1 MLQKENEKMKNN
13 MLNLPSLKIIDMHES
28 ESDYRFLVEA
38 ALPPLTYCPKCGTI
52 ANLYKHGKKKQLF
65 FDLPMHAKRVGI
77 YVKRQRYKCR
87 ECNETFFENLP
98 DMDVNRSVTNRLI
111 DWIQEAS
118 LEKTF
123 TSVADDIGIDEKT
136 VRNIFNDYVAEL
148 EVQTEFRTPKW
159 LGLDEVHLLKNY
171 RFVVTDVEN
180 KSVIDILRKRNKDV
194 VISYL
199 SKLNDIDK
207 VELVAMDMWRP
218 YKDAVNMVIL
228 HAKIVIDKFH
238 VVKLANEA
246 LEKIR
251 KANRQN
257 VSAKERRQLMRDCYV
272 LLIRRKDLND
282 FDDQI
287 KLQVWTDM
295 FPLLGQAYELK
306 EQFFDIYEA
315 KTVDEAY
322 KLYQEWLSNVPKE
335 LMIYF
340 EDLIKAMT
348 NWEEEIFNYFTSPI
362 TNAYTESLN
371 RLIKTINHVGRG
383 YSFEALRAKILF
395 TQGYRKVKRKKKFKE
410 VEVTFGKMLP
420 DQFPNWS
427 QTGYEW
433 VYEEIYGA
441 DFSTLIKAME
451 EGTF

>member
-1 MLQKENEKMKNN
+1 
-13 MLNLPSLKIIDMHES
+13 MLNLPNFKILDMKES
-28 ESDYRFLVEA
+28 EYDYRFLVEST
-38 ALPPLTYCPKCGTI
+38 ALSPSHCPKCATV
-52 ANLYKHGKKKQLF
+52 ANLYKHGKKQQLF

-77 YVKRQRYKCR
+77 YVNRQRFKCR
-87 ECNETFFENLP
+87 DCNETFFENLT
-98 DMDVNRSVTNRLI
+98 DMDTNRLI
-111 DWIQEAS
+111 NWIQEAS

-123 TSVADDIGIDEKT
+123 TSVADDIGVDEKT

-148 EVQTEFRTPKW
+148 EAQTDFRTPKW
-159 LGLDEVHLLKNY
+159 LGIDEIHLLKNY
-171 RFVVTDVEN
+171 RCVITDVEN
-180 KSVIDILRKRNKDV
+180 KSVIDILRKRNKDT

-199 SKLNDIDK
+199 LKLQNIDK
-207 VELVAMDMWRP
+207 IELVAMDMWNP
-218 YKDAVNMVIL
+218 YKSAVNTVIP
-228 HAKIVIDKFH
+228 HARIVIDKFH

-257 VSAKERRQLMRDCYV
+257 VSAKERRQLMRDRYV
-272 LLIRRKDLND
+272 LLKRRKELND

-315 KTVDEAY
+315 KSVSEAY
-322 KLYQEWLSNVPKE
+322 EFYQNWLSNIPKE
-335 LMIYF
+335 LMTYF
-340 EDLIKAMT
+340 EDLIKAMS
-348 NWEEEIFNYFTSPI
+348 NWEEEIFNYFNSPI

-371 RLIKTINHVGRG
+371 RLIKTMNHVGRG

-395 TQGYRKVKRKKKFKE
+395 TQGYRKVKKKKKFKE
-410 VEVTFGKMLP
+410 VEVIFGKMLP
-420 DQFPNWS
+420 DQLPNWA

-451 EGTF
+451 EGSF

>member
-1 MLQKENEKMKNN
+1 
-13 MLNLPSLKIIDMHES
+13 
-28 ESDYRFLVEA
+28 
-38 ALPPLTYCPKCGTI
+38 
-52 ANLYKHGKKKQLF
+52 
-65 FDLPMHAKRVGI
+65 
-77 YVKRQRYKCR
+77 
-87 ECNETFFENLP
+87 
-98 DMDVNRSVTNRLI
+98 MDVNRSVTNRLI

-123 TSVADDIGIDEKT
+123 TSVADDIGVDEKT

-159 LGLDEVHLLKNY
+159 LGIDEVHLLNNY

-199 SKLNDIDK
+199 SKLKDIDK
-207 VELVAMDMWRP
+207 VELVAMDMWRT
-218 YKDAVNMVIL
+218 YKDAVNMVIP

-257 VSAKERRQLMRDCYV
+257 VSAKERRQLMRDRHV
-272 LLIRRKDLND
+272 LLIRRKGLND

-287 KLQVWTDM
+287 KLQIWADK
-295 FPLLGQAYELK
+295 FPLLGQAYELT

-322 KLYQEWLSNVPKE
+322 KLYQEWHSNVPKE

-383 YSFEALRAKILF
+383 YFFEALRARILF

-410 VEVTFGKMLP
+410 VEVIFGKMLP
-420 DQFPNWS
+420 DQFLNWS

-441 DFSTLIKAME
+441 DFSILIKAME

>member
-1 MLQKENEKMKNN
+1 MLPNI
-13 MLNLPSLKIIDMHES
+13 LNLPNLEIIDMKES
-28 ESDYRFLVEA
+28 EYDYRFLVESIN
-38 ALPPLTYCPKCGTI
+38 PKPSYCPKCGSI
-52 ANLYKHGKKKQLF
+52 PNFYKHGKKEQLF

-77 YVKRQRYKCR
+77 YVNRQRYKCR

-98 DMDVNRSVTNRLI
+98 DMDVDRSVTNRLI
-111 DWIQEAS
+111 DWIQTAS

-123 TSVADDIGIDEKT
+123 TSVADDVGVDEKT
-136 VRNIFNDYVAEL
+136 VRNIFNDYVSEL
-148 EVQTEFRTPKW
+148 EAQTDFRTPKW
-159 LGLDEVHLLKNY
+159 LGIDEVHLLKNY
-171 RFVVTDVEN
+171 RCVITDVEN

-199 SKLNDIDK
+199 SRLQDIDK
-207 VELVAMDMWRP
+207 IELVTMDMWNP
-218 YKDAVNMVIL
+218 YKSAVNSVIP

-251 KANRQN
+251 KANREN
-257 VSAKERRQLMRDCYV
+257 VSTKERRQLMRDRYV
-272 LLIRRKDLND
+272 LLKRRKDLND

-315 KTVDEAY
+315 ESINEAY
-322 KLYQEWLSNVPKE
+322 KLYQNWLSNVPKE
-335 LMIYF
+335 LMTYF
-340 EDLIKAMT
+340 EDLIKAMN
-348 NWEEEIFNYFTSPI
+348 NWEEEIFNYFNFPI

-371 RLIKTINHVGRG
+371 RLIKTMNHVGRG

-395 TQGYRKVKRKKKFKE
+395 TQGYRKVKKKKKFKE

-420 DQFPNWS
+420 DQLPNWG
-427 QTGYEW
+427 QAGYEW

-441 DFSTLIKAME
+441 DFSTLLKALE

>member
-1 MLQKENEKMKNN
+1 MLQKENEKMTQN

-28 ESDYRFLVEA
+28 ESDYRFLVETT
-38 ALPPLTYCPKCGTI
+38 LPPSTYCPKCGTI

-77 YVKRQRYKCR
+77 YVNRQRYKCR
-87 ECNETFFENLP
+87 ECDETFFENLP
-98 DMDVNRSVTNRLI
+98 DMVVNRSVTNRLI
-111 DWIQEAS
+111 NWIQEAS

-123 TSVADDIGIDEKT
+123 TSVAEEIGVDEKT
-136 VRNIFNDYVAEL
+136 VRNIFNDYVDEL
-148 EVQTEFRTPKW
+148 EAQTDFRTPKW
-159 LGLDEVHLLKNY
+159 LGIDEVHLLKNY
-171 RFVVTDVEN
+171 RCVITDVEN
-180 KSVIDILRKRNKDV
+180 KSVIDILRKRNKDTI
-194 VISYL
+194 ISYL
-199 SKLNDIDK
+199 SKLQDIDK
-207 VELVAMDMWRP
+207 IELIAMDMWNP
-218 YKDAVNMVIL
+218 YKSAVNTMIPHV
-228 HAKIVIDKFH
+228 KIVIDKFH

-257 VSAKERRQLMRDCYV
+257 VTAKERRQLMRDRYV
-272 LLIRRKDLND
+272 LLTRSKDLTD

-287 KLQVWTDM
+287 KLQVWTQN

-315 KTVDEAY
+315 ESINDAY
-322 KLYQEWLSNVPKE
+322 KLYQNWVSNVPKE
-335 LMIYF
+335 LITYF
-340 EDLIKAMT
+340 EDLFKAMN
-348 NWEEEIFNYFTSPI
+348 NWEEEIFNYFNSPI

-371 RLIKTINHVGRG
+371 RLIKTMNHVGRG

-395 TQGYRKVKRKKKFKE
+395 TQGYRKVRKKKKFKE

-420 DQFPNWS
+420 DQFPGWS

-433 VYEEIYGA
+433 VYEEIFGA
-441 DFSTLIKAME
+441 DFSTLTKVME
-451 EGTF
+451 EGSF

>member
-1 MLQKENEKMKNN
+1 
-13 MLNLPSLKIIDMHES
+13 MLNLPNLKAKDMKEF
-28 ESDYRFLVEA
+28 EEDYRFLVEPTT
-38 ALPPLTYCPKCGTI
+38 PPPSHCPKCGTVP
-52 ANLYKHGKKKQLF
+52 NLYKHGKKKQLF
-65 FDLPMHAKRVGI
+65 FDLPMHAKRVGLI
-77 YVKRQRYKCR
+77 IKRQRYRCR
-87 ECNETFFENLP
+87 ECKETFFEVLP
-98 DMDVNRSVTNRLI
+98 DIDANRSVTIRLM
-111 DWIQEAS
+111 DWIQQAS

-123 TSVADDIGIDEKT
+123 TSVAEDVGVDEKT
-136 VRNIFNDYVAEL
+136 VRNIFHDYVSEL
-148 EVQTEFRTPKW
+148 EAQIEFRTPKW

-199 SKLNDIDK
+199 SRLKDIDK

-218 YKDAVNMVIL
+218 YKDAVNMVIP

-246 LEKIR
+246 LEMVR

-257 VSAKERRQLMRDCYV
+257 VSAKERRQLMRDRYV
-272 LLIRRKDLND
+272 LLTRRKDLND

-295 FPLLGQAYELK
+295 FPALSQAYKLK
-306 EQFFDIYEA
+306 EQFFGIYEA

-335 LMIYF
+335 LMTYF

-371 RLIKTINHVGRG
+371 RLIKTMNHIGRG
-383 YSFEALRAKILF
+383 YSFEVLRAKVLF
-395 TQGYRKVKRKKKFKE
+395 TQGYRKVKKKKKFKE

-420 DQFPNWS
+420 DQFPN
-427 QTGYEW
+427 
-433 VYEEIYGA
+433 
-441 DFSTLIKAME
+441 
-451 EGTF
+451 

>member
-1 MLQKENEKMKNN
+1 MTTN
-13 MLNLPSLKIIDMHES
+13 MLNLANIKILDMKES
-28 ESDYRFLVEA
+28 EHDYRFLVDSTT
-38 ALPPLTYCPKCGTI
+38 LSPSHCPKCGTV
-52 ANLYKHGKKKQLF
+52 ANLYKHGKKQQLF

-77 YVKRQRYKCR
+77 YVNRQRYKCK
-87 ECNETFFENLP
+87 ECKETFFQNLP
-98 DMDVNRSVTNRLI
+98 DMNVNRSVTNRLI
-111 DWIQEAS
+111 GWIQEAS

-123 TSVADDIGIDEKT
+123 TSVADDIGVDEKT
-136 VRNIFNDYVAEL
+136 VRNIFNDYVVEL
-148 EVQTEFRTPKW
+148 EAETEFRTPKW
-159 LGLDEVHLLKNY
+159 LGLDEVYLLKNY

-180 KSVIDILRKRNKDV
+180 RSVIDILRKRNKSV
-194 VISYL
+194 VIDYL
-199 SKLNDIDK
+199 TKLQDIDK

-218 YKDAVNMVIL
+218 YRDAVNMVIP

-251 KANRQN
+251 KANREN
-257 VSAKERRQLMRDCYV
+257 LSAKERRQLMRDRYV
-272 LLIRRKDLND
+272 LLKRRKDLNN

-315 KTVDEAY
+315 KSVNEAY
-322 KLYQEWLSNVPKE
+322 ELYQNWLSNIPKE
-335 LMIYF
+335 LMINF
-340 EDLIKAMT
+340 EDLIKAMS
-348 NWEEEIFNYFTSPI
+348 NWEEEIFNYFNSPI

-371 RLIKTINHVGRG
+371 RLIKTINHIGRG

-420 DQFPNWS
+420 DQMPNWLKPE
-427 QTGYEW
+427 YEW

-441 DFSTLIKAME
+441 DFSTLIKAMD
-451 EGTF
+451 EGSF

>member
-1 MLQKENEKMKNN
+1 MINN
-13 MLNLPSLKIIDMHES
+13 MLNLPKLIIIDMMES
-28 ESDYRFLVEA
+28 KDDYRFLVETSSSS
-38 ALPPLTYCPKCGTI
+38 PLYCPKCGTV
-52 ANLYKHGKKKQLF
+52 ANLYKHGRKKQLF

-77 YVKRQRYKCR
+77 IVKRQRYKCK
-87 ECNETFFENLP
+87 ECGSTFFESLP
-98 DMDVNRSVTNRLI
+98 AMDDNRAVTKRLI

-123 TSVADDIGIDEKT
+123 TSIAEEIGIDEKT
-136 VRNIFNDYVAEL
+136 VRNIFNDYVTEL
-148 EVQTEFRTPKW
+148 EAQTDFCTPKW
-159 LGLDEVHLLKNY
+159 LGIDEVHLLKNY
-171 RFVVTDVEN
+171 RCVITDVEN
-180 KSVIDILRKRNKDV
+180 KSVIDILRKRNKDT

-199 SKLNDIDK
+199 SKLQDIDK
-207 VELVAMDMWRP
+207 IDLVAMDMWNP
-218 YKDAVNMVIL
+218 YKSAVNSVIP

-257 VSAKERRQLMRDCYV
+257 VSAKERRQLMRDRYV
-272 LLIRRKDLND
+272 LLTRSKDLTA

-287 KLQVWTDM
+287 KLQVWTQN

-315 KTVDEAY
+315 ESINDAY
-322 KLYQEWLSNVPKE
+322 KLYQNWHLSVPKE
-335 LMIYF
+335 LMTYF
-340 EDLIKAMT
+340 ENLIKAMN
-348 NWEEEIFNYFTSPI
+348 NWEEEIFNYFNHPI

-371 RLIKTINHVGRG
+371 RLIKTMNHVGRG

-395 TQGYRKVKRKKKFKE
+395 TQGYRKAKKKKKFKE

-433 VYEEIYGA
+433 VYEKIYGA

>member
-1 MLQKENEKMKNN
+1 MTTN
-13 MLNLPSLKIIDMHES
+13 MLNLPNIKILDMKES
-28 ESDYRFLVEA
+28 EHDYRFLVESTT
-38 ALPPLTYCPKCGTI
+38 LSPSHCPKCGTV
-52 ANLYKHGKKKQLF
+52 ANLYKHGKKQQLF

-77 YVKRQRYKCR
+77 YVNRQRYKCR

-111 DWIQEAS
+111 NWIQEAS

-123 TSVADDIGIDEKT
+123 TSVAEEIGVDEKT
-136 VRNIFNDYVAEL
+136 VRNIFNDYVAKL
-148 EVQTEFRTPKW
+148 EVQTDFRTPKW
-159 LGLDEVHLLKNY
+159 LGIDEVHLLKSY
-171 RFVVTDVEN
+171 RCVITDVEN
-180 KSVIDILRKRNKDV
+180 KSVIDILRKRNKDM

-199 SKLNDIDK
+199 SKLQDIDK
-207 VELVAMDMWRP
+207 IELVAMDMWRP
-218 YKDAVNMVIL
+218 YKDAVNIVAP
-228 HAKIVIDKFH
+228 HAKIIIDKFH

-257 VSAKERRQLMRDCYV
+257 VSAKERRQLMRDRYV
-272 LLIRRKDLND
+272 LLTRRKDLND

-335 LMIYF
+335 LMTYF

-371 RLIKTINHVGRG
+371 RLIKTINHIGRG

-420 DQFPNWS
+420 DQMPNWLKPE
-427 QTGYEW
+427 YEW

-441 DFSTLIKAME
+441 DFSTLIKAID
-451 EGTF
+451 EGSF

>member
-1 MLQKENEKMKNN
+1 
-13 MLNLPSLKIIDMHES
+13 MLNLKNFKIIDIRES
-28 ESDYRFLVEA
+28 EDDYRFLVEVA
-38 ALPPLTYCPKCGTI
+38 SPPPSYCPKCGTV
-52 ANLYKHGKKKQLF
+52 ASLYKHGKKQQLF

-77 YVKRQRYKCR
+77 FVKRQRYKCR
-87 ECNETFFENLP
+87 ECNETFFEYLP
-98 DMDVNRSVTNRLI
+98 DMDANRSVTNRLK

-123 TSVADDIGIDEKT
+123 TSVADDIGVDEKT

-148 EVQTEFRTPKW
+148 EAQTDFRTPKW
-159 LGLDEVHLLKNY
+159 LGIDEVHLLKNY
-171 RFVVTDVEN
+171 RCVITDVEN
-180 KSVIDILRKRNKDV
+180 KSVIDILRKRNKDT

-199 SKLNDIDK
+199 SKLQDIDNI
-207 VELVAMDMWRP
+207 ELVAMDMWNP
-218 YKDAVNMVIL
+218 YKSAVNSVIP

-257 VSAKERRQLMRDCYV
+257 VSTKERRQLMRDRYV
-272 LLIRRKDLND
+272 LLSRRKDLNN

-287 KLQVWTDM
+287 KLQVWTDK

-315 KTVDEAY
+315 ESIKEAY
-322 KLYQEWLSNVPKE
+322 KLYQNWLLNVPKE
-335 LMIYF
+335 LIAYF
-340 EDLIKAMT
+340 DDLIKAMN
-348 NWEEEIFNYFTSPI
+348 NWEEEVFNYFNYPI

-371 RLIKTINHVGRG
+371 RLIKTMNHVGRG

-395 TQGYRKVKRKKKFKE
+395 TQGYRKVKKKKKFKE

-433 VYEEIYGA
+433 MYEEIYGA
-441 DFSTLIKAME
+441 DFSTLIKAIE
-451 EGTF
+451 EGTL